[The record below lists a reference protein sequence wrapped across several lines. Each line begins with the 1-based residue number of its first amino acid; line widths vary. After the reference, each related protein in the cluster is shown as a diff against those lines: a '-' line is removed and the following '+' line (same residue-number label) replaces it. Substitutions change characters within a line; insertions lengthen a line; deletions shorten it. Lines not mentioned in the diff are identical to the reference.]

1 MSLAEPALDRIEQ
14 GARDATRQAAP
25 WIEKL
30 ARFGYAAHGIVYIVI
45 GILAVQAARG
55 DGEATDSGGALRS
68 IVSQPFGRLLI
79 ALVAVGLI
87 GYVIWR
93 FVAAGLNPEN
103 DKPAKRAATAVSG
116 LIHAALA
123 VEAVRLAMGGS
134 GAGEGD
140 QASHWTAEVMSRPFG
155 RWLIALVGLV
165 IAGFGLQQL
174 RHAYRVKLDDQLSLG
189 SLSAETRR
197 WVVRTGRAGLA
208 ARGVVFGIMGGFLLL
223 AALRTSPGEARGVG
237 GALRTLQEQPFG
249 PWLLGV
255 VAVGLVAYGI
265 YELVRARYRRI
276 RPA

>member
-174 RHAYRVKLDDQLSLG
+174 RHAYRVKLDDQLSIG
-189 SLSAETRR
+189 SLSAESRR
-197 WVVRTGRAGLA
+197 WVVRAGRAGLA
-208 ARGVVFGIMGGFLLL
+208 ARGVVFAIMGGFLLL

-237 GALRTLQEQPFG
+237 GALRSLREQPSG
-249 PWLLGV
+249 PWLLGI
-255 VAVGLVAYGI
+255 VALGLI
-265 YELVRARYRRI
+265 
-276 RPA
+276 